1 MEKVTK
7 YQRKKDKLKMLTNYP
22 QVVLASSSQTRK
34 KLLKKYFKCII
45 VKKHRVNE
53 NEIKKEKTRPENL
66 VMKLAKL
73 KAISIK
79 SDFSHAMIIG
89 SDQILVCEEK
99 LINKPSNI
107 KEAVENLL
115 YLRNKEHVLM
125 SAIYVIKEGKFF
137 FKKMKKA
144 RLILRDLSKN
154 QITSYVNQ
162 NRKTALSTVG
172 SYKIEDNSKYGLIIV
187 KSGDIETILG
197 FPTKDF
203 FNKLKNE

>member
-1 MEKVTK
+1 MGKVTK
-7 YQRKKDKLKMLTNYP
+7 YQGKKEKFKMSTNYP

-34 KLLKKYFKCII
+34 NLLRKYFEYII
-45 VKKHRVNE
+45 IKKHRVDE
-53 NEIKKEKTRPENL
+53 NEIKKNKTSPEKL

-73 KAISIK
+73 KAISVK
-79 SDFSHAMIIG
+79 HDFTHAMIIG

-99 LINKPSNI
+99 LINKPKNV
-107 KEAVENLL
+107 KEAIENLL

-144 RLILRDLSKN
+144 KLILRDLSKN

-197 FPTKDF
+197 FPIKDF

>member
-7 YQRKKDKLKMLTNYP
+7 YQGKKDKLKMLTNYP

-115 YLRNKEHVLM
+115 FLRNKEHVLM

>member
-7 YQRKKDKLKMLTNYP
+7 YQGKKDKLKMLTNYP

-107 KEAVENLL
+107 KEAIENLL

>member
-1 MEKVTK
+1 
-7 YQRKKDKLKMLTNYP
+7 
-22 QVVLASSSQTRK
+22 
-34 KLLKKYFKCII
+34 
-45 VKKHRVNE
+45 
-53 NEIKKEKTRPENL
+53 
-66 VMKLAKL
+66 MKLAKL
-73 KAISIK
+73 KAISVK
-79 SDFSHAMIIG
+79 PDFSHAMIIG

-99 LINKPSNI
+99 LINKSKNV
-107 KEAVENLL
+107 KEAIENLL

-144 RLILRDLSKN
+144 KLILRDLSKN

-197 FPTKDF
+197 FPIKDF

>member
-7 YQRKKDKLKMLTNYP
+7 YQGKKDKLKMLTNYP

-115 YLRNKEHVLM
+115 FLRNKEHVLM

-172 SYKIEDNSKYGLIIV
+172 SYKIEDNGKYGLIIV